1 MYQLFLIFILCSS
14 QLLGQINRKEVELI
28 QSYKSN
34 LVQKDLEGT
43 IQSLKALIALKNGN
57 TQYQISLGYIYQ
69 LQGKN
74 ELSNAHLGKGR
85 AFVLQQLETK
95 ALNPKQTIDHI
106 VALCFAGF
114 EKDCLKVYN
123 QSASLLQSDAYYSDY
138 DFVAIQ
144 QLANQQRQ
152 ILQSYF
158 APSANKKR

>member
-43 IQSLKALIALKNGN
+43 IQSLKALIALKNGKS
-57 TQYQISLGYIYQ
+57 QYQISLGYIYQ

-114 EKDCLKVYN
+114 EKDCLKAYN
-123 QSASLLQSDAYYSDY
+123 HSASLLQSDAYYSDY